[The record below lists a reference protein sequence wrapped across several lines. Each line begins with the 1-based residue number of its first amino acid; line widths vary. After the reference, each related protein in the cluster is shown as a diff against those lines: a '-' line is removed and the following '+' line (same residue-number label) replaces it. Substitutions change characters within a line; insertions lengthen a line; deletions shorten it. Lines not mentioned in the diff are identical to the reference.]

1 VSGRQILLRGKCDTP
16 SADRIGSGRIVFI
29 RLSFS
34 QPFSSNI
41 GNFGVSLSDFDR
53 ELLQCCLDRAP
64 RAWQNFVDRFLGL
77 VIHVA
82 NHVAASRGTKLDQ
95 ASRDDLVAEVFL
107 VLIADDFSVLRK
119 FRRNCSL
126 ATYLTVISR
135 RVIVRRLNQGK
146 QHVAVASPPEPPV
159 VDDQLPKRMED
170 AEEVH
175 KLLSQLDEREA
186 AIVRMYHLDG
196 RSYDEISQATGIA
209 VNSIGPVLTRARE
222 KMRANGFDR

>member
-1 VSGRQILLRGKCDTP
+1 M
-16 SADRIGSGRIVFI
+16 
-29 RLSFS
+29 
-34 QPFSSNI
+34 
-41 GNFGVSLSDFDR
+41 SLSDFDR
-53 ELLQCCLDRAP
+53 KLLQCCLDRAP

-82 NHVAASRGTKLDQ
+82 NHVAESRGVKLDQ

-107 VLIADDFSVLRK
+107 VLVADDFSVLRK

-135 RVIVRRLNQGK
+135 RVIIRRLNAGNK
-146 QHVAVASPPEPPV
+146 NMASTSSLESSV
-159 VDDQLPKRMED
+159 IDDVSPKRIEN

-196 RSYDEISQATGIA
+196 KSYDEISRLTGLA
-209 VNSIGPVLTRARE
+209 VNSIGPVLTRARA
-222 KMRANGFDR
+222 KMRGNGEGS

>member
-1 VSGRQILLRGKCDTP
+1 M
-16 SADRIGSGRIVFI
+16 
-29 RLSFS
+29 
-34 QPFSSNI
+34 
-41 GNFGVSLSDFDR
+41 SLSDFDR

-82 NHVAASRGTKLDQ
+82 NHVAESRGIKLDQ

-135 RVIVRRLNQGK
+135 RVIIRRINEGK
-146 QHVAVASPPEPPV
+146 QEVAVASPPEPPV
-159 VDDQLPKRMED
+159 IDDQAPQRMED
-170 AEEVH
+170 SEQVH

-186 AIVRMYHLDG
+186 AIIRMYHLEG
-196 RSYDEISQATGIA
+196 KTYEEISQATGLAI
-209 VNSIGPVLTRARE
+209 NSIGPVLTRARV
-222 KMRANGFDR
+222 KMRGQGEES

>member
-1 VSGRQILLRGKCDTP
+1 M
-16 SADRIGSGRIVFI
+16 
-29 RLSFS
+29 
-34 QPFSSNI
+34 
-41 GNFGVSLSDFDR
+41 SLSDFDR

-82 NHVAASRGTKLDQ
+82 NHVAESRGINLDQ

-135 RVIVRRLNQGK
+135 RVIIRRLNTGR
-146 QHVAVASPPEPPV
+146 HDVAVASPPETPV
-159 VDDQLPKRMED
+159 VDDQSPKRMEN
-170 AEEVH
+170 AEQVQ
-175 KLLSQLDEREA
+175 KLLSLLDEREA
-186 AIVRMYHLDG
+186 AIIRMYHMEG
-196 RSYDEISQATGIA
+196 KSYEEISKATGLA

-222 KMRANGFDR
+222 KMRGNGYEG

>member
-1 VSGRQILLRGKCDTP
+1 M
-16 SADRIGSGRIVFI
+16 
-29 RLSFS
+29 
-34 QPFSSNI
+34 
-41 GNFGVSLSDFDR
+41 SLSDFDR

-82 NHVAASRGTKLDQ
+82 NHVAESRGIKLDQ

-107 VLIADDFSVLRK
+107 VLVADDFSVLRN

-135 RVIVRRLNQGK
+135 RVIIRRLNAGK
-146 QHVAVASPPEPPV
+146 IHVAAVRSSDPPV
-159 VDDQLPKRMED
+159 IDDESPNRIENV
-170 AEEVH
+170 EEVH

-186 AIVRMYHLDG
+186 AIVRMYHLEG
-196 RSYDEISQATGIA
+196 KSYDEISQSTGLA

-222 KMRANGFDR
+222 KMRGDGQES

>member
-1 VSGRQILLRGKCDTP
+1 M
-16 SADRIGSGRIVFI
+16 
-29 RLSFS
+29 
-34 QPFSSNI
+34 
-41 GNFGVSLSDFDR
+41 SLSAFDR

-82 NHVAASRGTKLDQ
+82 NHVAESRGIRLDQ
-95 ASRDDLVAEVFL
+95 ATRDDLVAEVFL
-107 VLIADDFSVLRK
+107 VLVADDFSVLRK

-135 RVIVRRLNQGK
+135 RVIIRRLNTAKNQLAA
-146 QHVAVASPPEPPV
+146 AVPPV
-159 VDDQLPKRMED
+159 VEDDVLKRIEN

-186 AIVRMYHLDG
+186 TVVRLYHLEG
-196 RSYDEISQATGIA
+196 KSYQEISRVTGLA
-209 VNSIGPVLTRARE
+209 ENSIGPVLTRARA
-222 KMRANGFDR
+222 KMRTNGQKE